1 MASVASVSGLASGID
16 SASLVTQLMQ
26 AEAGPQNL
34 LKKQLTATQTDAAA
48 YRDINT
54 SFAALVA
61 AASDLTGTGITSA
74 RTVAST
80 QSTVTASAG
89 PTAVPGSAVTFSVN
103 QLATAQTS
111 VSSGVWTSASAD
123 VRSQSPGW
131 PLTVV
136 DPATGAT
143 KGTINVPAG
152 ATLAQAADAIT
163 KSGLGL
169 TGTVVQLDSTH
180 YKLQVSSTAT
190 GNKNAFDLQ
199 SATDPTPGSGFTV
212 GSAAQDASLDL
223 GNGLVAT
230 SPSNTFTE
238 LITGVSVT
246 VSAVTATP
254 GTVTVKN
261 DSDAVTKK
269 VQAMV
274 DAANAAL
281 TKIAQY
287 TDSSA
292 GSTAALKGDYPM
304 NSLADRVLRAVS
316 SAVGSDGSAAV
327 AGLQLTRDGSLTFDA
342 TKFQATLAADPA
354 RLQRLL
360 GGSTD
365 VGADGIRGTIDDTL
379 ATDGIAAR
387 LVQLGQRATDR
398 VNGTLTQLAKSQ
410 DANAKDL
417 QKQIDDWDLRLQT
430 RQQTLTA
437 QFTAMETALSTI
449 KNQSSWLAGQIGQLP
464 TYSK

>member
-1 MASVASVSGLASGID
+1 MASIASVSGLASGID
-16 SASLVTQLMQ
+16 SASLITQLMQ
-26 AEAGPQNL
+26 VEAGPQTL
-34 LKKQLTATQTDAAA
+34 LKNQLTATQTDAAA

-61 AASDLTGTGITSA
+61 AASSLTDTGITSA
-74 RTVAST
+74 RTAAST
-80 QSTVTASAG
+80 DSTVSASAG
-89 PTAVPGSAVTFSVN
+89 ATAVTGSAVSFSVTA
-103 QLATAQTS
+103 LASAQTS
-111 VSSGVWTSASAD
+111 VGTGVWTSPSAD

-136 DPATGAT
+136 DPTTGAT
-143 KGTINVPAG
+143 KGTIDVPAG

-169 TGTVVQLDSTH
+169 TATVVQLDSSH
-180 YKLQVSSTAT
+180 YKLQVSSAAT
-190 GNKNAFDLQ
+190 GTKNAFSLQ
-199 SATDPTPGSGFTV
+199 SATDPTPGSSFTV

-223 GNGLVAT
+223 GNGVVAT
-230 SPSNTFTE
+230 SPSNTFSE

-246 VSAVTATP
+246 VSAVTTSP
-254 GTVTVKN
+254 TTITVKN
-261 DSDAVTKK
+261 DSAGITKK

-281 TKIAQY
+281 AKIAQY

-292 GSTAALKGDYPM
+292 GSTAALKGDYQM
-304 NSLADRVLRAVS
+304 NSLAGRVLRAVS

-342 TKFQATLAADPA
+342 TTFQAKLTSDPA
-354 RLQRLL
+354 LVQRLM
-360 GGSTD
+360 GGSTSA
-365 VGADGIRGTIDDTL
+365 GADGIPGTIDDTL

-387 LVQLGQRATDR
+387 LVQLGQLATDK
-398 VNGTLTQLAKSQ
+398 VNGSLTQLAQSQ
-410 DANAKDL
+410 DTRAKDL

-464 TYSK
+464 TNSN